1 MKKMFRKLCV
11 LAAIG
16 AGLGANLANVA
27 HASVIIEGT
36 RVIFPGQE
44 REVTLKVKN
53 TGKQPGLVQA
63 WFDKGDPSVAP
74 EKLDVPFTLTPAVF
88 RLDPDKGQTLR
99 IIYTKEPLAQDRE
112 TMFWLNVLEVPPK
125 SDASNQ
131 LQLAFRSRIKLMYRP
146 KDLPGSADEAPA
158 QVNWEVIPAEA
169 GKGYALRASNPTPY
183 HVNLGEL
190 ELVVGGKRFDAGA
203 GYVPPLGSQ
212 LFPVTGLN
220 DRPAGD
226 AQIDYS
232 AINDFGGPVKG
243 QRPVR

>member
-11 LAAIG
+11 LAT
-16 AGLGANLANVA
+16 LGASLAAHVA

-112 TMFWLNVLEVPPK
+112 SLFWLNVLEVPPK

-146 KDLPGSADEAPA
+146 QNLQGSPEEAPA
-158 QVNWEVIPAEA
+158 LVTWQVVPAEA
-169 GKGYALRASNPTPY
+169 GKGYALRATNPTPY

-203 GYVPPLGSQ
+203 GYVPPLDSQ
-212 LFPVTGLN
+212 VFPLDGLN
-220 DRPAGD
+220 DRPVGD
-226 AQIDYS
+226 ARVDYS

-243 QRPVR
+243 QQPVR